1 MTFNNI
7 STDRVLSKLD
17 EYFAKNDYNGAE
29 RHLKYWF
36 EEAVTLN
43 DVKAEILIC
52 NELIGLSRK
61 TQKEEQTFFYTERAL
76 SILKQFNMDS
86 SVVGATTYIN
96 VATAHKAFGK
106 AVESRPFFERA
117 KEIYEKELD
126 RTDARLGGLYNNFAL
141 TLVDMSRFNEAYAFY
156 DKALDVMKNSQNGEL
171 ECAITYLN
179 VASAIEAEKGLLDG
193 ECEIADCLVKATELL
208 DIHSQSTDG
217 YYAFVCE
224 KCASVFGYY
233 GHFMYEK
240 ELLERARKIYERT

>member
-1 MTFNNI
+1 MTSNNI

-17 EYFAKNDYNGAE
+17 EYFAKNDYPGAE

-36 EEAVTLN
+36 DEAVSLN

-61 TQKEEQTFFYTERAL
+61 TQKKEQTFFYTDKAL
-76 SILKQFNMDS
+76 SILKAFDMEKT
-86 SVVGATTYIN
+86 VVGATTYIN

-106 AVESRPFFERA
+106 AVESIPYFEFARSV
-117 KEIYEKELD
+117 YEQELEP
-126 RTDARLGGLYNNFAL
+126 TDSRLGGLYNNFAL
-141 TLVDMSRFNEAYAFY
+141 TLVDVSRFDEAFELYG
-156 DKALDVMKNSQNGEL
+156 KALEVMKNAENGEL

-179 VASAIEAEKGLLDG
+179 IASAIEVQKGLLDG
-193 ECEIADCLVKATELL
+193 ENEISEYLNKASELL
-208 DIHSQSTDG
+208 DVHATSSDG

-240 ELLERARKIYERT
+240 ELLERAHKIYERN